1 MQIMTITH
9 NLNEPQE
16 FDKEVNAALNTG
28 WKLVKRDV
36 LEVQEESEYEVC
48 RYLALYAE
56 LEQNP

>member
-1 MQIMTITH
+1 MQIMTITR
-9 NLNEPQE
+9 NLNESRE
-16 FDKEVNAALNTG
+16 FDEKVNAALNTG

-56 LEQNP
+56 LEQNL

>member
-1 MQIMTITH
+1 MQIMTITR
-9 NLNEPQE
+9 NLHESRE

-36 LEVQEESEYEVC
+36 LDVREEYEYEVC